1 MMKNIIIDN
10 NDSFTRNLE
19 HLLALSAKGKVEIT
33 PYALLPGLDPN
44 KYGLAVISPG
54 PGNPGEYPGYA
65 RLLDSGL
72 PVLGVCLGMQIINE
86 HFKGQTARL
95 PGCVHGKTESIEF
108 AGRTFTVA
116 RYHSLYLSRVARDL
130 EVIAANEA
138 GVPMAVKHKTRKIL
152 GLQFHPESF
161 LTPKGP
167 WFIHYALDFLGLC

>member
-1 MMKNIIIDN
+1 MLKIILIDN

-19 HLLALSAKGKVEIT
+19 HLLVLSAKASVEIA
-33 PYALLPGLDPN
+33 PYALLSGVNPG

-72 PVLGVCLGMQIINE
+72 PTLGVCLGMQIINE

-95 PGCVHGKTESIEF
+95 PGCVHGKTEGINF

-130 EVIAANEA
+130 EVLAANGA
-138 GVPMAVKHKTRKIL
+138 GVPMAVRHKTRKIL

-161 LTPKGP
+161 LTPEGP
-167 WFIHYALDFLGLC
+167 WFIRYALDFFGLC